1 MSIKE
6 KIINLLSKKSS
17 LTFLDIKKEI
27 QVEDINELYKAMKE
41 LQEDFE
47 IWKTKNARYLLFKNT
62 NYEVGKISINPRGIG
77 YVKTGEKIIKIKQNN
92 LNGAIHD
99 DIVLIEVI
107 SKDSELGNVLEIV
120 KSNDKLMTGTVI
132 YKNGKLY
139 IENDSSHYK
148 NIIVHVPKYYNIK
161 EDYKVLFKLGHEMTH
176 RHFDA
181 EIIKVLGHKND
192 PDIDMISIIERRSVP
207 HQFSEELLNEVQ
219 SIPEVVSEEDIKG
232 RTDFRSD
239 MVFTIDGDDAKD
251 LDDAVSLDKLDNG
264 NYLLKVHIA
273 DVSHYVKEDSILD
286 QEALNRGTSVYLV
299 DRVIPMLHQKLS
311 NGICSLNEGV
321 DRLTLSFLIE
331 IDENGEIINVD
342 VKSGVINSNKRMTY
356 KKVNQY
362 LEEGVCPIGYEPYRK
377 MLLEM
382 QKLSTIIRNKRH
394 KDGAIEFDSSEIK
407 IIVDDKGNPV
417 DLKHRER
424 GIGEKIIEDFM
435 IAANTAVT
443 SYVYNMGIPF
453 IFRVHGYPEAESL
466 EKVEALIKE
475 LGYDVNYPLSEEEIH
490 PSIIQKTLEDLSDK
504 PEYFIISNKMLRSM
518 KRAEYSSNPNCHFG
532 LAILALNNLYYTHLT
547 SPIRRYPD
555 LANHRILK
563 DVIVNE
569 KYDINYFQELDEK
582 LPMIAAQASITERRA
597 QECEWEVEDM
607 KIAKYMQNHIGEVY
621 DARVTDITNQGVS
634 IKINGMV
641 KASIPASYLNK
652 FKVSDNKLSYVESG
666 NLHKIG
672 EQIRVKI
679 CDIDE
684 ETSKILSCLLNS
696 KIKPKIRQRKKEYD
710 YGNSK

>member
-1 MSIKE
+1 MNIKE
-6 KIINLLSKKSS
+6 KIIELLAKNDS
-17 LTFLDIKKEI
+17 LTFLDIKRRLNL
-27 QVEDINELYKAMKE
+27 EDVNELYQAMKE

-47 IWKTKNARYLLFKNT
+47 IWKTKNAKYLLFKNT
-62 NYEVGKISINPRGIG
+62 NYEIGKLSVNPRGIG
-77 YVKTGEKIIKIKQNN
+77 YVKTSDKIIKVRPNN

-99 DIVLIEVI
+99 DIVLIEVV
-107 SKDSELGNVLEIV
+107 SRNPDLGNVLEIV
-120 KSNDKLMTGTVI
+120 KSNDKLMTGVVT

-139 IENDSSHYK
+139 IENDSSNYK
-148 NIIVHVPKYYNIK
+148 NITVHVPKYYNVK
-161 EDYKVLFKLGHEMTH
+161 DDYKVLFKLGHEMTH

-192 PDIDMISIIERRSVP
+192 PDIDMISIIERKGIP
-207 HQFSEELLNEVQ
+207 HEFTEELLNEVEN
-219 SIPEVVSEEDIKG
+219 IPEIVMEEELKD
-232 RTDFRSD
+232 RVDFRNE

-251 LDDAVSLDKLDNG
+251 LDDAVSVDKLDNG

-273 DVSHYVKEDSILD
+273 DVSHYVKENSIFD

-299 DRVIPMLHQKLS
+299 DRVIPMLHQRLS

-331 IDENGEIINVD
+331 IDENGEFVNVD

-362 LEEGVCPIGYEPYRK
+362 LEDGICPEGYEPYRK

-382 QKLSTIIRNKRH
+382 QKLSNIIRDKRH
-394 KDGAIEFDSSEIK
+394 KDGAIDFDNPETK
-407 IIVDDKGNPV
+407 VIVDDKGAPL
-417 DLKHRER
+417 DLKLRER
-424 GIGEKIIEDFM
+424 GVGEKIIEDFM

-453 IFRVHGYPEAESL
+453 IFRVHGYPEVESL
-466 EKVEALIKE
+466 EKVESLIKE
-475 LGYDVNYPLSEEEIH
+475 LGYDINYPLSDEAIH
-490 PSIIQKTLEDLSDK
+490 PVVIQKTLEELSDK

-518 KRAEYSSNPNCHFG
+518 KRAEYSPNPDCHFG
-532 LAILALNNLYYTHLT
+532 LAILPFNNLYYTQLT

-563 DVIVNE
+563 DVIVNG
-569 KYDINYFQELDEK
+569 KYDIDYFQELDEK
-582 LPMIAAQASITERRA
+582 LPMIAGRSSITERRA

-621 DARVTDITNQGVS
+621 DARVTDITTQGVS
-634 IKINGMV
+634 IKINGMI
-641 KASIPASYLNK
+641 KSCIPASYLNK
-652 FKVSDNKLSYVESG
+652 YKVSDNKLSYVESG

-672 EQIRVKI
+672 EEIKVRI
-679 CDIDE
+679 CDINE
-684 ETSKILSCLLNS
+684 ETSKISASLPNS
-696 KIKPKIRQRKKEYD
+696 KIKPKSKQRKKVYN